1 MYEVPQP
8 PQIQRG
14 PETLTYVLHQ
24 TRTPAPKWLLG
35 LDLGQRWDHSAIS
48 TLDLTWIERG
58 RCPVTFGWL
67 FEPHVTLRG
76 LQRVLLGTSYEYV
89 HLIIAEKLK
98 ILERRVSA
106 DINRAAPARE
116 LIIDAGGPGPPMADR
131 LRRTL
136 KGSTL
141 ITPVIITGGKG
152 ENSLTGSYVGIPRRT
167 LVTQLI
173 QMISC
178 QTLRCPRELAGW
190 NEFMEEMLEISGD
203 STQPESRKSHD
214 DLVMSTALAA
224 WAAIRDIPEL
234 RPGANE
240 SKEGSGPTYGHKNNP
255 LF

>member
-1 MYEVPQP
+1 MV
-8 PQIQRG
+8 
-14 PETLTYVLHQ
+14 
-24 TRTPAPKWLLG
+24 
-35 LDLGQRWDHSAIS
+35 
-48 TLDLTWIERG
+48 
-58 RCPVTFGWL
+58 
-67 FEPHVTLRG
+67 
-76 LQRVLLGTSYEYV
+76 
-89 HLIIAEKLK
+89 
-98 ILERRVSA
+98 
-106 DINRAAPARE
+106 
-116 LIIDAGGPGPPMADR
+116 DR
-131 LRRTL
+131 LRRAL

-152 ENSLTGSYVGIPRRT
+152 KNSLTGGYVGIPRRT

-190 NEFMEEMLEISGD
+190 NEFMEEMLEISAD

>member
-8 PQIQRG
+8 PPTQRG
-14 PETLTYVLHQ
+14 PATLNYVLQQ

-48 TLDLTWIERG
+48 ILDLTWIEKG
-58 RCPVTFGWL
+58 RCPVTYGWL
-67 FEPHVTLRG
+67 FKPQLTLRG
-76 LQRVLLGTSYEYV
+76 LERVPLGTSYEHV

-106 DINRAAPARE
+106 DTNRAAPARE
-116 LIIDAGGPGPPMADR
+116 LIIDAGGPGPPMVDR
-131 LRRTL
+131 LRREL
-136 KGSTL
+136 KGSTR
-141 ITPVIITGGKG
+141 ITPVIITAGKG
-152 ENSLTGSYVGIPRRT
+152 ENSLTGGYTGIPRRT

-178 QTLRCPRELAGW
+178 QTIRCPRELAGW
-190 NEFMEEMLEISGD
+190 NEFMEEMLEISGE

-240 SKEGSGPTYGHKNNP
+240 SMEGREPTYGYKSKS